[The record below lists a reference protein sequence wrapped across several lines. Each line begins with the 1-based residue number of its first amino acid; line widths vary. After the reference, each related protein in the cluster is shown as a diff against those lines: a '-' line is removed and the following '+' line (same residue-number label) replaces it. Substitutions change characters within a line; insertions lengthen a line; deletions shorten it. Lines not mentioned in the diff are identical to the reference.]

1 MHTTTPLQV
10 HILDTI
16 RQHGPIPFA
25 EYMRMALYEPGQGYY
40 VSGKTRVGWEGDFFT
55 SSDVS
60 EIFAHCT
67 GRQLL
72 QMWEMLKQ
80 PTHFLVL
87 EQGANRG
94 LLGEGIRAWAS
105 QEHPAF
111 HQALHYVSSDI
122 GAGEDALSAASEQA
136 PTVLLSNELVDAFP
150 VHLVEKR
157 GSELY
162 EVYVGEQNGRF
173 GELLQ
178 APSSE
183 EVASYLDD
191 YKIPWR
197 TYPDGWRAEINLDA
211 RHWMRRSTQLLLGSN
226 PKRKRRG
233 FLLAIDYGDLA
244 RQLYI
249 PERFTG
255 TLACY
260 YQHQLTE
267 RPLMRPGEQD
277 ITAHVNFSTLIEE
290 GRRQGLR
297 LHKFTTQRAWLTD
310 MGIYEELERIRQRD
324 FAALDD
330 IQNRASDQGQV
341 QLLQWYNVRQRVSA
355 LTSPGGLGGFKVLI
369 LKR

>member
-1 MHTTTPLQV
+1 
-10 HILDTI
+10 
-16 RQHGPIPFA
+16 
-25 EYMRMALYEPGQGYY
+25 MALYEPGQGYY

-80 PTHFLVL
+80 PAHFLVL

-122 GAGEDALSAASEQA
+122 GAGEDALSVASEQA

-178 APSSE
+178 HP
-183 EVASYLDD
+183 VA
-191 YKIPWR
+191 
-197 TYPDGWRAEINLDA
+197 
-211 RHWMRRSTQLLLGSN
+211 RRSRATWMTIRFPGAPTPMAGA
-226 PKRKRRG
+226 PKSTWM
-233 FLLAIDYGDLA
+233 LAIG
-244 RQLYI
+244 
-249 PERFTG
+249 
-255 TLACY
+255 
-260 YQHQLTE
+260 
-267 RPLMRPGEQD
+267 
-277 ITAHVNFSTLIEE
+277 
-290 GRRQGLR
+290 
-297 LHKFTTQRAWLTD
+297 
-310 MGIYEELERIRQRD
+310 
-324 FAALDD
+324 
-330 IQNRASDQGQV
+330 
-341 QLLQWYNVRQRVSA
+341 
-355 LTSPGGLGGFKVLI
+355 
-369 LKR
+369 